1 MINLKKY
8 EDLYDNFDGGHDKR
22 HLKMVRKIAVKLAK
36 KYFPD
41 KIDLVYAA
49 ATLHDIGLSIDR
61 ENHEVE
67 GAELIKKDKHLK
79 EYFGDEF
86 ELIVNAVR
94 EHRASTGNP
103 KTILAK
109 IISDADRG
117 SNSSKESF
125 RRAFEYGLKNYPDL
139 NSLEQIKRAAKHQA
153 EKFAKGSYGRRV
165 YFEETDKRLCRVYDP
180 IINAYQKE
188 NWGYFE
194 KLLKKI

>member
-1 MINLKKY
+1 MINLRKY

-36 KYFPD
+36 KYLPE
-41 KIDLVYAA
+41 KIDLVYMA

-61 ENHEVE
+61 ENHEIE
-67 GAELIKKDKHLK
+67 GAELIKKDNYLK
-79 EYFGDEF
+79 KYLGNDFG
-86 ELIVNAVR
+86 LIVEAVR

-139 NSLEQIKRAAKHQA
+139 DRLGQIKRAAKHQA
-153 EKFAKGSYGRRV
+153 EKFAKDSYGRRV
-165 YFEETDKRLCRVYDP
+165 YFSETEKRLSRVYDP

-194 KLLKKI
+194 KLLKIE